1 MMMTRTVRGLAAC
14 AALVMAA
21 CTVMAADQAV
31 PVPENAAKLKGSWR
45 LNRDKSTIPP
55 VPVGLIPPP
64 PGRGDQPKKGGLTGG
79 VGGGGGGGDQETPE
93 TAGQSTA
100 KAALR
105 EVQPPPET
113 IIINFSA
120 TDVTLMTT
128 DGIIRRFNTDGKSQT
143 LQLGE
148 WRTTTKTAW
157 QPNGAL
163 TQELA
168 GGPLKLFRRWAVSDD
183 GTLIATVRA
192 EGGTDRQPP
201 APMMMIYEKK

>member
-1 MMMTRTVRGLAAC
+1 MMTTRTVRSLAAC
-14 AALVMAA
+14 AALVMVAWTVTAA
-21 CTVMAADQAV
+21 AQTA

-64 PGRGDQPKKGGLTGG
+64 PGRGDQGKKGGLTGG
-79 VGGGGGGGDQETPE
+79 VGGGGGGDQQTPE

-105 EVQPPPET
+105 EVQPPQET

-120 TDVTLMTT
+120 TDVTLMTV
-128 DGIIRRFNTDGKSQT
+128 DGTIRRFNTDGKSQN

-148 WRTTTKTAW
+148 WRVMTKTSW

-163 TQELA
+163 TQELV